1 MKFYSRKLIKPQDL
15 NAHGTLFGGTLLAWI
30 DEEAAIYSYCQLDRS
45 QVVTKF
51 ISEID
56 FVSTAVRGDVIE
68 IGLET
73 VAFGNTSITL
83 KCEVRN
89 KVTKATIITIDR
101 IVFVHVD
108 ERGKP
113 LAHGAGAEVAPI

>member
-1 MKFYSRKLIKPQDL
+1 
-15 NAHGTLFGGTLLAWI
+15 
-30 DEEAAIYSYCQLDRS
+30 
-45 QVVTKF
+45 VTKF